1 MKSYFGLRTA
11 VVLPFV
17 TILFLSACSKEP
29 MQPDDTQALESKPAK
44 LVVIGQKSSDAFLN
58 YPATVKAENVSA
70 LSFEVTG
77 VVDELLVVES
87 QEVQKGD
94 VLAKL
99 DVRDLQASLQSAQA
113 QFDSANSEF
122 ERAERL
128 IKEDAISKSVFE
140 QRRSQRDVNQAQLDT
155 AKKALGD
162 AVLVAPFTG
171 FIAEVSIKAKQ
182 AIQTGTT
189 AITILGE
196 GVMEATINI
205 PASIMA
211 LGDRTGKGL
220 GEAYFV
226 FSFAPDNRLK
236 AKFKEANLSADSAS
250 QTYKVTFTFTQPNG
264 MNILP
269 GMNATFWFP
278 DPRNS
283 KAENELAIPIASVGI
298 DGNQKFV
305 WLVDKSDNTVSRIDI
320 TVQDG
325 VGEMLVVTSGLQM
338 GDTVVAAG
346 LSSISAGMKVHPWSK
361 LSK

>member
-11 VVLPFV
+11 VVLPL
-17 TILFLSACSKEP
+17 IIIMFLSACSKEP
-29 MQPDDTQALESKPAK
+29 IHSEDTQTIESKPAK
-44 LVVIGQKSSDAFLN
+44 LVVIGQQSSTSFLN
-58 YPATVKAENVSA
+58 YPATVKAENVFA
-70 LSFEVTG
+70 LSFEVSG

-87 QEVQKGD
+87 QQVKKGE

-99 DVRDLQASLQSAQA
+99 DLRDLQASLQSAQA

-122 ERAERL
+122 ERADRL
-128 IKEDAISKSVFE
+128 IKQEAISKSVFE

-171 FIAEVSIKAKQ
+171 YIAEVLIKSKQ
-182 AIQTGTT
+182 AIQSGTT

-211 LGDRTGKGL
+211 LGDRTSKGL
-220 GEAYFV
+220 EEAYFV

-236 AKFKEANLSADSAS
+236 AKFKSVNLSADSAS

-269 GMNATFWFP
+269 GMNGTFWFP

-283 KAENELAIPIASVGI
+283 KAEDELAISIASVGI

-305 WLVDKSDNTVSRIDI
+305 WLVDQINNTVSRRDI

-346 LSSISAGMKVHPWSK
+346 ISSISDGMKVHPWSK
-361 LSK
+361 

>member
-1 MKSYFGLRTA
+1 MKSYFRPGTS
-11 VVLPFV
+11 VVLTFV

-29 MQPDDTQALESKPAK
+29 MQPDDTLALESKPAK
-44 LVVIGQKSSDAFLN
+44 LVVIGQNSNNTFLN

-70 LSFEVTG
+70 LSFEVSG
-77 VVDELLVVES
+77 VVDILSVVES
-87 QEVQKGD
+87 QKVQKGD

-99 DVRDLQASLQSAQA
+99 DVRDLQASLQSVQA

-122 ERAERL
+122 ERAGRL
-128 IKEDAISKSVFE
+128 IKQDAISKSVFE

-155 AKKALGD
+155 AHKALED
-162 AVLVAPFTG
+162 AILVAPFAG
-171 FIAEVSIKAKQ
+171 FIAEVSIKEKQ
-182 AIQTGTT
+182 AIQAGTT
-189 AITILGE
+189 AITILGD
-196 GVMEATINI
+196 GDMEATINL
-205 PASIMA
+205 PASIIA
-211 LGDRTGKGL
+211 VANRTGKSVGK
-220 GEAYFV
+220 AYLV
-226 FSFAPDNRLK
+226 FSFAPDIQVATALK
-236 AKFKEANLSADSAS
+236 ELNLSADSAS
-250 QTYKVTFTFTQPNG
+250 QTYKVTFTFTAPNE

-269 GMNATFWFP
+269 GMNATLWFP

-283 KAENELAIPIASVGI
+283 EAEEQLAIPIASVAI

-305 WLVDKSDNTVSRIDI
+305 WLVDQSNSTVSRRDI

-361 LSK
+361 SSK

>member
-1 MKSYFGLRTA
+1 MKSYFRLRTS
-11 VVLPFV
+11 VVLTFV

-29 MQPDDTQALESKPAK
+29 MQPDDTLALESKPAK
-44 LVVIGQKSSDAFLN
+44 LVVIGQKYSDAFLN
-58 YPATVKAENVSA
+58 YPATVKAENVSP
-70 LSFEVTG
+70 LSFEVSG

-122 ERAERL
+122 ERADRL
-128 IKEDAISKSVFE
+128 IKQDAMSKSVFE
-140 QRRSQRDVNQAQLDT
+140 QRRSKRDVNQAQLDT
-155 AKKALGD
+155 AKKALED
-162 AVLVAPFTG
+162 AVLVAPFAG
-171 FIAEVSIKAKQ
+171 YIAEVSIKAKQ

-196 GVMEATINI
+196 GAMEATINL

-211 LGDRTGKGL
+211 VANRTGKGV
-220 GEAYFV
+220 GYAYFV
-226 FSFAPDNRLK
+226 FSFAPDKQLP
-236 AKFKEANLSADSAS
+236 AEFKEANLSADSTS
-250 QTYKVTFTFTQPNG
+250 QTYKVTFTFSSPND

-269 GMNATFWFP
+269 GMNATLWLP

-283 KAENELAIPIASVGI
+283 GTEELAIPIASVGM

-305 WLVDKSDNTVSRIDI
+305 WLVDKSDNTVSRRDI

-361 LSK
+361 SSK

>member
-1 MKSYFGLRTA
+1 MKIYFRLRIP
-11 VVLPFV
+11 VVLSFV
-17 TILFLSACSKEP
+17 TILFLSACSKVP
-29 MQPDDTQALESKPAK
+29 MESEDTQALESKPAK
-44 LVVIGQKSSDAFLN
+44 LAVIGQKSSDTFLH

-70 LSFEVTG
+70 LSFEVSG
-77 VVDELLVVES
+77 VVDELLVTES
-87 QEVQKGD
+87 KKVQKGD

-128 IKEDAISKSVFE
+128 IKQDAISKSVFE
-140 QRRSQRDVNQAQLDT
+140 QRRSQRDVNQAHLDT
-155 AKKALGD
+155 AKKALAD
-162 AVLVAPFTG
+162 AVLVAPFAG
-171 FIAEVSIKAKQ
+171 YIAEVSIKVKQ

-196 GVMEATINI
+196 GAMEATINL

-211 LGDRTGKGL
+211 VASKTGKGV
-220 GEAYFV
+220 GNAYFV
-226 FSFAPDNRLK
+226 FSFASDKKLP
-236 AKFKEANLSADSAS
+236 AEFKEANLSADSTS
-250 QTYKVTFTFTQPNG
+250 QTYKVTFTFSSPDDLI
-264 MNILP
+264 ILP
-269 GMNATFWFP
+269 GMNATLWFP

-283 KAENELAIPIASVGI
+283 GIEEELGIPIASVGI

-305 WLVDKSDNTVSRIDI
+305 WLVDKYDKTVSRRDI

-346 LSSISAGMKVHPWSK
+346 IASISAGMKVHPWSK
-361 LSK
+361 